1 MSIVQKKIKVGVY
14 DASVVFMITDS
25 MEEVAIKT
33 YRKTKELWSIEDA
46 DGCVFYTNSLYHL
59 VLLQEQ
65 ISHNLIAHE
74 VFHLS
79 TRICEDRYI
88 EDEETKAWLTGHL
101 TENLYKFLDKKKI
114 NIKL

>member
-1 MSIVQKKIKVGVY
+1 MSIIQKKIKVGVY
-14 DASVVFMITDS
+14 DANVVFMVTDS

-33 YRKTKELWSIEDA
+33 FRKTKEIWSIEDA
-46 DGCVFYTNSLYHL
+46 DGCVFYTTGLYYL

-74 VFHLS
+74 IFHLS

-88 EDEETKAWLTGHL
+88 EDEETKAWLTGYL
-101 TENLYKFLDKKKI
+101 TENIYKFLDKKKI
-114 NIKL
+114 EIKL